1 MELSKDTKKIYE
13 KTLEDAKREL
23 DRFDSEINS
32 ELQKTREKLLS
43 LEVQRQSF
51 IQLYTASADLLG
63 VEVEIPEEVEQNL
76 I

>member
-23 DRFDSEINS
+23 DQYDSQINDT
-32 ELQKTREKLLS
+32 LQKTREKLLE

-63 VEVEIPEEVEQNL
+63 IEVEIPEEMEQNL